1 MRYHYAEALII
12 ALEQLDPE
20 GFYEIDYERGTVAI
34 DTYNLKMSTLESLL
48 AKEEKE

>member
-1 MRYHYAEALII
+1 MRYHYAETLII

-20 GFYEIDYERGTVAI
+20 GFYEIDYERGTVAV

-48 AKEEKE
+48 VKEAGE